1 MTDVEVTSSFP
12 GSTVITREP
21 QYIDPALVSGMVVS
35 PPRPLKPSVD
45 GVPVKDKSI
54 DERAGPSHAQPPLH
68 SQLNMTAIR
77 EQTVSRLQAQKNK
90 HVKDL
95 SLKKDQLQKL
105 LQKLDSP
112 GSHECGSKWHNAEVL
127 GELSMVT
134 SSPEDIKRERTH
146 ERSFCT
152 MKNNVSSPKEES
164 EDCLKQT
171 QKRSHLAVK
180 LFSRTF
186 FQTLSFPLS
195 LASVVVIELVT
206 FITGI
211 VKVLIMGLV
220 EVVGEDVITPLF
232 GAMFNIICEPV
243 IRFLRS
249 ISMGIRDVLRP
260 LLALV
265 MEFVQHIALII
276 QAFRLVEINRFDL
289 PQQSMDL

>member
-35 PPRPLKPSVD
+35 PPRPLKPSAD

-171 QKRSHLAVK
+171 QK
-180 LFSRTF
+180 
-186 FQTLSFPLS
+186 SFPLS

-220 EVVGEDVITPLF
+220 EVVGGDVITPLF